1 MTDRDA
7 RLSPDFSYETL
18 IARANAEH
26 AEAVH
31 HPLAVVREFVHS
43 LADGVLHPASE
54 APETPVAPEATA
66 DEAYLADA
74 RSYADLR
81 GRFNDLATRHNDIP
95 LDPGP

>member
-31 HPLAVVREFVHS
+31 HPLAVMREFVHA
-43 LADGVLHPASE
+43 LADGVLHPAE
-54 APETPVAPEATA
+54 AAEATA

-81 GRFNDLATRHNDIP
+81 GRFNELATRHNDIP

>member
-7 RLSPDFSYETL
+7 RLSPEFSYDAL

-31 HPLAVVREFVHS
+31 HPLQVMREFVHAM
-43 LADGVLHPASE
+43 ADVLHHDAQ
-54 APETPVAPEATA
+54 VPEATA
-66 DEAYLADA
+66 GDAYLADA

-81 GRFNDLATRHNDIP
+81 GRFNELAARHNDVP